1 MTNKNP
7 FDFNDVSDLPEELA
21 AKLTAE
27 TNGNVDAF
35 VNVVVKGKEAGL
47 DTLEINQ
54 IMAAATRMGVE
65 VPTQQTVR
73 NYLNKAVEQGKLV
86 KPTRQT
92 YAVGDG
98 SVAANAEAT
107 SEAAAEAQETDQVE
121 GDAADNADE
130 EDVLAG
136 LE

>member
-1 MTNKNP
+1 MTDQKNA
-7 FDFNDVSDLPEELA
+7 FDFTDVSDLPEELA

-35 VNVVVKGKEAGL
+35 VGVVAKGKEAGY

-54 IMAAATRMGVE
+54 IMAAATRLGIE

-92 YAVGDG
+92 YAVADG
-98 SVAANAEAT
+98 SVVASEEANA
-107 SEAAAEAQETDQVE
+107 EAAAEAQ
-121 GDAADNADE
+121 AAE
-130 EDVLAG
+130 VDVDDDPLAG
-136 LE
+136 IE